1 MPPSAVR
8 IDVVGP
14 GALGWKSGG
23 LTYNERLIA
32 GLRELGVDVR
42 EHVAPGAWPEGSA
55 ADRAALA
62 ALLRSIA
69 ADGGGA
75 AIVDGLVGLGCPDE
89 LREAERA
96 GLAVWVLVH
105 TSLVDLAP
113 SAGPDAARLAGLEH
127 AALTIATG
135 VLSPSEFAAGRL
147 AQRYGVGAAVAR
159 PGVATAGQARG
170 SRPARI
176 VCVAALLPGK
186 GQLILL
192 EALERLADVP
202 WTAWLV
208 GSDRADGTYA
218 RQVHHAASL
227 PPLASRVT
235 ITGQLSGADLE
246 DAWLAADLS
255 VLPSASETFGLTV
268 VDSLSHGVPALVP
281 AGTGAEEALGLS
293 VAGGEGLAGAVGA
306 LRSVDAL
313 EEALRAWLTDRSLR
327 AAWRSAAR
335 AARLVLPGWEGTAR
349 AVLDAVFV
357 DADPQLLGQPPQ
369 LLGQPPQLPTDDGA
383 TRRAL

>member
-1 MPPSAVR
+1 
-8 IDVVGP
+8 
-14 GALGWKSGG
+14 
-23 LTYNERLIA
+23 
-32 GLRELGVDVR
+32 
-42 EHVAPGAWPEGSA
+42 
-55 ADRAALA
+55 
-62 ALLRSIA
+62 
-69 ADGGGA
+69 
-75 AIVDGLVGLGCPDE
+75 
-89 LREAERA
+89 
-96 GLAVWVLVH
+96 
-105 TSLVDLAP
+105 
-113 SAGPDAARLAGLEH
+113 
-127 AALTIATG
+127 
-135 VLSPSEFAAGRL
+135 AGRL
-147 AQRYGVGAAVAR
+147 AQRYGVRAAVAR
-159 PGVATAGQARG
+159 PGVATAGQAHG

-235 ITGQLSGADLE
+235 VAGQLSGAELE

-268 VDSLSHGVPALVP
+268 
-281 AGTGAEEALGLS
+281 
-293 VAGGEGLAGAVGA
+293 AGGEGLAGAVGA

-313 EEALRAWLTDRSLR
+313 EQALRVWLTDRSLR

-349 AVLDAVFV
+349 AVLDAVFA
-357 DADPQLLGQPPQ
+357 DADPQLLGQTPQ
-369 LLGQPPQLPTDDGA
+369 LMGQPPRVPTDDGA